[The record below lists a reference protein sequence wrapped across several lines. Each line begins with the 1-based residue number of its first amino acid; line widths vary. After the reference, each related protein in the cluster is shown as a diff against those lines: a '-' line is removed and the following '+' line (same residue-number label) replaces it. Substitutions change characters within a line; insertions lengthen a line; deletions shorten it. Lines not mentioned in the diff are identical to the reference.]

1 MQKIIA
7 HIEFLLTTADRVTVP
22 SFGTFYKQ
30 YTPSEINPVQFTHS
44 PPASLLMFD
53 SSEKDDDGVFF
64 NTFAKKQQ
72 TNYQTAA
79 TTTATEVAELI
90 EKMENNT
97 AVVFGNLGTFRYS
110 IEKEILFTANE
121 KNNYLKNTFGLPI
134 ITAMPVMHRKIVLTD
149 EKIAAD
155 ATIVPQQKTESPK
168 LNFNWNIAAVVL
180 FFLGIMAVLQLMQS
194 DFHPA
199 SLRLNTASVAGFF
212 DKYYVGE
219 NNTPLKVEAFLPIK
233 KQPEAIASEPIQA
246 IETVA
251 EKNEI
256 KEAPIEKSPTN
267 TQQTISKKY
276 YIVMGQFGVKKNANS
291 FAEKLAKTNHTD
303 VIIRKNPANNLLL
316 VGYAVADNEEK
327 ANVALAIAKK
337 TEAAAWIYS
346 E

>member
-7 HIEFLLTTADRVTVP
+7 HIEFLLTTADRVIVP

-44 PPASLLMFD
+44 PPASLLVFD

-64 NTFAKKQQ
+64 NTFAKKQEMS
-72 TNYQTAA
+72 YATAA
-79 TTTATEVAELI
+79 TTVAAEVAELT

-110 IEKEILFTANE
+110 IEREILFAANE
-121 KNNYLKNTFGLPI
+121 KNNYLKNTFGLPV
-134 ITAMPVMHRKIVLTD
+134 ITAMPVMHRKIVLSD
-149 EKIAAD
+149 EKTAAD
-155 ATIVPQQKTESPK
+155 ATIVPHQKTESPK
-168 LNFNWNIAAVVL
+168 QNFNWNIAAVVL

-219 NNTPLKVEAFLPIK
+219 NKAPLKAEAFLPIK
-233 KQPEAIASEPIQA
+233 KQPETITSKPIQT
-246 IETVA
+246 IETVT

-256 KEAPIEKSPTN
+256 KDTPIEKSPTN
-267 TQQTISKKY
+267 ITQTVNKKY
-276 YIVMGQFGVKKNANS
+276 YIVMGQFGVKKNATS
-291 FAEKLAKTNHTD
+291 FAEKLAKTNQTD

-316 VGYAVADNEEK
+316 VGYAAADNEEK
-327 ANVALAIAKK
+327 ANDALAIAKK